1 MYIQLYE
8 MKRTKDIPKPAL
20 MARDCIAVR
29 MRLLNRVITG
39 VYDDALRPLGVKTSQ
54 LNILV
59 AAAYLGLARPAEIC
73 RRLKMDLS
81 TLSRNVE
88 RMRARGWIE
97 VREDE
102 KDARAHPF
110 RVSAKGRRLLEKA
123 FPAWERA
130 QQKAKD
136 LLGRSEA
143 AALGKAAERL
153 GSLG

>member
-1 MYIQLYE
+1 MG
-8 MKRTKDIPKPAL
+8 RTKDIPKPTL
-20 MARDCIAVR
+20 IARDCIAVR

-39 VYDDALRPLGVKTSQ
+39 VYDDALRPLGLKTSQ

-59 AAAYLGLARPAEIC
+59 ATAYLGLARPAEIC

-97 VREDE
+97 VHEDE

-123 FPAWERA
+123 FPAWEQA
-130 QQKAKD
+130 QEKAARVPQRVK
-136 LLGRSEA
+136 A
-143 AALGKAAERL
+143 AATLRVAMRIGCPF
-153 GSLG
+153 

>member
-1 MYIQLYE
+1 ME
-8 MKRTKDIPKPAL
+8 RTNDIPKATL
-20 MARDCIAVR
+20 IARDCIAVR
-29 MRLLNRVITG
+29 LRLINRVITG

-59 AAAYLGLARPAEIC
+59 AAACLGLARPAEIC

-97 VREDE
+97 VQEDE

-110 RVSAKGRRLLEKA
+110 RVSAKGRRLLKKA

-130 QQKAKD
+130 QQKAED
-136 LLGRSEA
+136 LLGHSGVT
-143 AALGKAAERL
+143 ALGKAAKRL